1 MPFDGI
7 VTKCVVDELS
17 ELIQGGR
24 IEKIFQPENDE
35 IIINLRSKG
44 KNLRLLLSASANYPR
59 IHITE
64 SSKEN
69 PATPPMFCML
79 LRKHLSGGK
88 IVSVDFHDYERMLTL
103 QIESLTEL
111 GDVSVKK
118 LVIEIMGRH
127 SNIILLNS
135 EDKIID
141 AIKHVDSNVSS
152 IREIMP
158 ARPYTQPPKQNKT
171 SPMDLD
177 IEKLFLPEQL
187 NNEIALEKYLL
198 NNIKGFSPLLC
209 SEICHRSD
217 IDGKTPLE
225 MLTASSVARLKKV
238 LSDII
243 SQIRDSNFH
252 PCIVKSGGPENKPV
266 DFHCIKITQYPEIE
280 FHDSINR
287 VIDIFYY
294 EKDRLERLK
303 QKKSDILKVLN
314 NCIDRC
320 NKKIALQNE
329 KLREV
334 ADREKYKLYGELIIA
349 NLHAIPKNAEVAH
362 VLNYYSE
369 KPEYMDIPL
378 EKGYTPQKAAQM
390 YYKQYTKAKNAYIH
404 TSRQLE
410 DSLNELNYLE
420 SVQYQLENCENIQEI
435 DEIRQE
441 LMEQGYISNKKRN
454 PAKKQA
460 KVSEPLHYI
469 SSDGFDI
476 YVGKNNRQN
485 DRLTMKQAS
494 SNDIWL
500 HTKDIHGS
508 HVIVK
513 KSAHVIPDSTL
524 YEAAM
529 LAAWHSKA
537 KHSSSVQVDYT
548 AVKNVRKPSGAKP
561 GMVIYDNHKT
571 IVVTPDRAIIEKLSM
586 NGK

>member
-1 MPFDGI
+1 
-7 VTKCVVDELS
+7 
-17 ELIQGGR
+17 
-24 IEKIFQPENDE
+24 
-35 IIINLRSKG
+35 
-44 KNLRLLLSASANYPR
+44 
-59 IHITE
+59 
-64 SSKEN
+64 
-69 PATPPMFCML
+69 
-79 LRKHLSGGK
+79 
-88 IVSVDFHDYERMLTL
+88 
-103 QIESLTEL
+103 
-111 GDVSVKK
+111 
-118 LVIEIMGRH
+118 
-127 SNIILLNS
+127 
-135 EDKIID
+135 
-141 AIKHVDSNVSS
+141 
-152 IREIMP
+152 
-158 ARPYTQPPKQNKT
+158 
-171 SPMDLD
+171 
-177 IEKLFLPEQL
+177 
-187 NNEIALEKYLL
+187 
-198 NNIKGFSPLLC
+198 
-209 SEICHRSD
+209 
-217 IDGKTPLE
+217 
-225 MLTASSVARLKKV
+225 
-238 LSDII
+238 
-243 SQIRDSNFH
+243 
-252 PCIVKSGGPENKPV
+252 
-266 DFHCIKITQYPEIE
+266 
-280 FHDSINR
+280 
-287 VIDIFYY
+287 
-294 EKDRLERLK
+294 
-303 QKKSDILKVLN
+303 VLN

-329 KLREV
+329 KLREM